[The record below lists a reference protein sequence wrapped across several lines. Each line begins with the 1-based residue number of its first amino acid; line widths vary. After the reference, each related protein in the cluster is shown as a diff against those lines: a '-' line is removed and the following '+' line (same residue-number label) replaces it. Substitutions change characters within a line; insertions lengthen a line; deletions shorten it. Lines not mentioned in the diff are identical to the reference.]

1 MNRNVELDAV
11 DEAEPGAQD
20 RRGAAGRR
28 RRRRRHRL
36 SEVARVASVPKATCL
51 RILNDLSD
59 EQLVVFDPDAKRYAV
74 GFGALSLVGGVLDAE
89 SAHVHIR
96 HELRRLADVT
106 EETSGLDILVGA
118 DVVVIAQVQGP
129 STIGYS
135 PSGVP
140 RTLETWNT
148 STGKVLLAQLDTK
161 QLRSTHR
168 TALDAVATTAAFAGR
183 RSSIGCSR
191 RPRARLRDR
200 LRDEMEVGAAA
211 VAAPV
216 RVDGEVVAAA
226 WIGGPS
232 FRITPDRVPA
242 IADEVVALA
251 KVLGD
256 ILEVTRRRLDGGGAD
271 G

>member
-1 MNRNVELDAV
+1 VAAASSKPSLVRKTAAV
-11 DEAEPGAQD
+11 LRAV
-20 RRGAAGRR
+20 AAGGDGIG
-28 RRRRRHRL
+28 L
-36 SEVARVASVPKATCL
+36 SEVARAASVPKATCL
-51 RILNDLSD
+51 RILNDLIH
-59 EQLVVFDPDAKRYAV
+59 EQLVVLDPDSKRYAV

-161 QLRSTHR
+161 QLRKTHR
-168 TALDAVATTAAFAGR
+168 AALDAVAAARG
-183 RSSIGCSR
+183 S
-191 RPRARLRDR
+191 
-200 LRDEMEVGAAA
+200 
-211 VAAPV
+211 
-216 RVDGEVVAAA
+216 
-226 WIGGPS
+226 
-232 FRITPDRVPA
+232 RVPA
-242 IADEVVALA
+242 PRSSAPPRRACAELQSASSSSAPSTWAVSRVIRSIRGRSDDPRVAQP
-251 KVLGD
+251 
-256 ILEVTRRRLDGGGAD
+256 RRRRGRSGRTWRTHHRDALGQASR
-271 G
+271 

>member
-1 MNRNVELDAV
+1 VAAASSKPSLVRKTAAV
-11 DEAEPGAQD
+11 LRAV
-20 RRGAAGRR
+20 AAGGDGIG
-28 RRRRRHRL
+28 L
-36 SEVARVASVPKATCL
+36 SEVARAASVPKATCL
-51 RILNDLSD
+51 RILNDLID
-59 EQLVVFDPDAKRYAV
+59 EQLVVLDPDSKRYAV

-106 EETSGLDILVGA
+106 GETSGLDILVGA

-161 QLRSTHR
+161 QLRKTHR
-168 TALDAVATTAAFAGR
+168 AALDAVAAARG
-183 RSSIGCSR
+183 SR
-191 RPRARLRDR
+191 VAFLDELSAVHERGYGAA
-200 LRDEMEVGAAA
+200 RDEMEVGAAA

-242 IADEVVALA
+242 IADEVIASA

-256 ILEVTRRRLDGGGAD
+256 ILEVTGRRLDGGGAD